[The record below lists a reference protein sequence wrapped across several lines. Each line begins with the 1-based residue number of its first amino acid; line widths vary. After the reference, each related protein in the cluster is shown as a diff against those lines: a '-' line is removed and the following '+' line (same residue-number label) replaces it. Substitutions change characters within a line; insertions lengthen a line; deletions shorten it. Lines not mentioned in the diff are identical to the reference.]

1 MSKLK
6 ELLEKRATLQQ
17 EFNEL
22 DIVNP
27 QELTTEQEARFEAIF
42 ADVTTTDEQI
52 KLEERKVAMRAELS
66 NVIDRTKDAADPEK
80 RHMESFARYLSG
92 GATQED
98 LKFMQT
104 RAAVQTVTTGGGG
117 YTVPQGF
124 ADFLEIAEKFY
135 NPFTSEQGFTI
146 YVTEGGNDIPFPTL
160 NDTAVEAYQ
169 IDINT
174 NAETSATAL
183 TFAQPITMK
192 AYKFTSG
199 MIQIPQELIEDSAF
213 NIMQVVADALG
224 ERMGRGKA
232 KAFTTGA
239 GSTAPHGLATKIKA
253 TSGLRTLPASN
264 TALTRDDFVN
274 LMYSV
279 DIAYRN
285 KPSCKW
291 MLNDAV
297 LKRIALLSIGSNDD
311 RPLWQPSMIVGIPST
326 IEGVPYIVN
335 NYMASTL
342 EKTALSVIFG
352 DMSKYVI
359 RQVRDRRVRVLNER
373 YGEFDQTG
381 IVMWER
387 FDGQLLDAGTN
398 PIKGAYHNRT

>member
-1 MSKLK
+1 
-6 ELLEKRATLQQ
+6 
-17 EFNEL
+17 
-22 DIVNP
+22 
-27 QELTTEQEARFEAIF
+27 
-42 ADVTTTDEQI
+42 
-52 KLEERKVAMRAELS
+52 
-66 NVIDRTKDAADPEK
+66 
-80 RHMESFARYLSG
+80 MES
-92 GATQED
+92 
-98 LKFMQT
+98 
-104 RAAVQTVTTGGGG
+104 RAAIQTVTTTGGG
-117 YTVPQGF
+117 YTIPQGF
-124 ADFLEIAEKFY
+124 ADFLEVAEKYY
-135 NPFTSEQGFTI
+135 NPFTAEQGFTI
-146 YVTEGGNDIPFPTL
+146 YRTDGGNDIPFPAI

-169 IDINT
+169 ININT
-174 NAETSATAL
+174 SAETSATAL

-213 NIMQVVADALG
+213 NIMQVTAELLG

-239 GSTAPHGLATKIKA
+239 GTTAPHGISTIIKA
-253 TSGLRTLPASN
+253 TSALRTLPASN

-297 LKRIALLSIGSNDD
+297 LKVIALLSIGSNDD
-311 RPLWQPSMIVGIPST
+311 RPLWQPSMIVGVPST
-326 IEGVPYIVN
+326 IEGVPYIIN
-335 NYMASTL
+335 NYMDSTL
-342 EKTALSVIFG
+342 AKTNLSVIFG
-352 DMSKYVI
+352 DMSKYLI
-359 RQVRDRRVRVLNER
+359 RQVNDRRVRVLNER